1 MREHQPTVT
10 NQTKRVISA
19 TTHHTFKLKLSVDKQ
34 KRKAYFA
41 RIRGYRDRK

>member
-19 TTHHTFKLKLSVDKQ
+19 TTHHTFKLKLSKNKK

>member
-19 TTHHTFKLKLSVDKQ
+19 TFKLKLSVDEQ